1 MELTQPAVLSRPA
14 LAGASLRRRFHVAL
28 LATIVGLA
36 ALGSSTASGRAYG
49 DRAETRRAGG
59 PQAATAIRLS
69 LSRVAGGFSKPVH
82 VTNAGDS
89 RLFVVEQTGKIRI
102 VSNGVIRSTPFF
114 DISGRISRGSE
125 QGLLGLAFHP
135 DYARPGTWGYGR
147 LYVNYTDPDGN
158 TQISEFSRMS
168 SDPNRASG
176 IERKLLS
183 IYQPYENHNGGHLA
197 FWIDRYLYIAL
208 GDGGGGGDP
217 LETAQRTNTLLGKM
231 LRIDPRPT
239 ATRPY
244 QIPPNN
250 PYVGRVGLDHIWSL
264 GLRNPWR
271 FSFDPV
277 TGHLWIGD
285 VGQARDEEVDR
296 SLSDSRHLNA
306 GRGAN
311 YGWDMYEAWNCYEGP
326 CSPTG
331 MTFPLAAYNQGSND
345 NCAVTGGYVYRG
357 RGSPVLAG
365 KYVFGDYCSGRI
377 FYVNSVASAPATVVQ
392 IADTGR
398 FISSFGEGV
407 DRELYLT
414 DLVSGELYRIS
425 ATQV

>member
-1 MELTQPAVLSRPA
+1 MQLIQPSLTGTLRPRR
-14 LAGASLRRRFHVAL
+14 GSPSRRFRVAL
-28 LATIVGLA
+28 LATVVGLA
-36 ALGSSTASGRAYG
+36 ALGSSMPAAGAAS
-49 DRAETRRAGG
+49 DGG
-59 PQAATAIRLS
+59 KAQTDEGGNAATGIRVS
-69 LSRVAGGFSKPVH
+69 LTRVIGGFSKPVY

-102 VSNGVIRSTPFF
+102 VSNGRILSTPFF
-114 DISGRISRGSE
+114 DISGRISKGGE

-135 DYARPGTWGYGR
+135 DYARPFTWGYGR
-147 LYVNYTDPDGN
+147 FYVNYTDPDGN
-158 TQISEFSRMS
+158 TVVSEFRRMS

-183 IYQPYENHNGGHLA
+183 IYQPYTNHNGGHLA
-197 FWIDRYLYIAL
+197 FWIDRYLYIAT

-217 LETAQRTNTLLGKM
+217 LETAQRTYTLLGKI

-239 ATRPY
+239 ATRPF

-271 FSFDPV
+271 FSFDPI
-277 TGHLWIGD
+277 TGHIWIGD
-285 VGQARDEEVDR
+285 VGQNRDEEVDR

-311 YGWDMYEAWNCYEGP
+311 YGWDMYEAWNCFEGP
-326 CSPTG
+326 CSPAG
-331 MTFPLAAYNQGSND
+331 MTFPLARYNQGSND

-365 KYVFGDYCSGRI
+365 RYVFGDYCSGRI
-377 FYVNSVASAPATVVQ
+377 FIVNSVASPPATVVE
-392 IADTGR
+392 IADTSR

-414 DLVSGELYRIS
+414 DLVTGEIYRLS

>member
-1 MELTQPAVLSRPA
+1 MQLIQPIRQPGPGSRHGPLSRRSRA
-14 LAGASLRRRFHVAL
+14 AL
-28 LATIVGLA
+28 LATAVALA
-36 ALGSSTASGRAYG
+36 AVGSSTPASGTPWDAARRQATEG
-49 DRAETRRAGG
+49 SNAAAGIRVSLTR
-59 PQAATAIRLS
+59 
-69 LSRVAGGFSKPVH
+69 VMGGFSKPLY

-102 VSNGVIRSTPFF
+102 ISNGRILSTPFF
-114 DISGRISRGSE
+114 DISGRISKGNE
-125 QGLLGLAFHP
+125 QGLLGFAFHP
-135 DYARPGTWGYGR
+135 DYARPSTWGYGR
-147 LYVNYTDPDGN
+147 LYVNYTDPAGN
-158 TQISEFSRMS
+158 TVVSEFRRMS
-168 SDPNRASG
+168 TDPNRASG
-176 IERKLLS
+176 TERKLLT
-183 IYQPYENHNGGHLA
+183 IYQPYPNHNGGHLA
-197 FWIDRYLYIAL
+197 FWIDRYLYIAT

-217 LETAQRTNTLLGKM
+217 LETAQRTNTLLGKI

-239 ATRPY
+239 ATRPF

-277 TGHLWIGD
+277 TGHIWIGD
-285 VGQARDEEVDR
+285 VGQARDEEIDR
-296 SLSDSRHLNA
+296 SLADSRRLNA

-311 YGWDMYEAWNCYEGP
+311 YGWDMYEAWNCFEGP

-331 MTFPLAAYNQGSND
+331 KTFPLARYNQGSND

-365 KYVFGDYCSGRI
+365 RYIFGDFCSGRI
-377 FYVNSVASAPATVVQ
+377 LMVNSVASPPATVVQ
-392 IADTGR
+392 LADTSR

-414 DLVSGELYRIS
+414 DLVSGELYRLS